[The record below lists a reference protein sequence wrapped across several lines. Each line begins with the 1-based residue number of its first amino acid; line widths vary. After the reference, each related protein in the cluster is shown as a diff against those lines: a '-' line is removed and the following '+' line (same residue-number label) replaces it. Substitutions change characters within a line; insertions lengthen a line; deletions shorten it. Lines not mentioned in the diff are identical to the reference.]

1 MCMKKRYF
9 ARLSITVIVMV
20 AMVFPVFSFAETG
33 DIPQDEKV
41 TSTIPY
47 VYEEP
52 DDITI
57 LDESKLIPEDST
69 SSNVTTPSR
78 VPATAIWKCESKK
91 RTGRAFGKFVYHG
104 DSCGLGGT
112 LSQEITH
119 SFTSKIS
126 GNLKVS
132 KSALQSFLS
141 FNVTSSYKIKKKFSD
156 KAPKEK
162 GRYELQYR
170 KKYDVWTVKQRLYKV
185 VPGTGKLIKTDTS
198 KTVYV
203 HRGVGYDY
211 NIAKIN

>member
-1 MCMKKRYF
+1 M
-9 ARLSITVIVMV
+9 
-20 AMVFPVFSFAETG
+20 
-33 DIPQDEKV
+33 
-41 TSTIPY
+41 
-47 VYEEP
+47 
-52 DDITI
+52 
-57 LDESKLIPEDST
+57 
-69 SSNVTTPSR
+69 
-78 VPATAIWKCESKK
+78 
-91 RTGRAFGKFVYHG
+91 
-104 DSCGLGGT
+104 
-112 LSQEITH
+112 SQEITH

-126 GNLKVS
+126 GNLKVN

-141 FNVTSSYKIKKKFSD
+141 FNVTSSYKIKKKFSG

-185 VPGTGKLIKTDTS
+185 IPGTGKLIKTDTS

>member
-91 RTGRAFGKFVYHG
+91 ELDERLVSLFIMVI
-104 DSCGLGGT
+104 LVV
-112 LSQEITH
+112 QEEHCPRKLPI
-119 SFTSKIS
+119 
-126 GNLKVS
+126 
-132 KSALQSFLS
+132 ALQQRFLGIL
-141 FNVTSSYKIKKKFSD
+141 K
-156 KAPKEK
+156 
-162 GRYELQYR
+162 
-170 KKYDVWTVKQRLYKV
+170 
-185 VPGTGKLIKTDTS
+185 
-198 KTVYV
+198 
-203 HRGVGYDY
+203 
-211 NIAKIN
+211 